1 MGRPPYQAAL
11 RLCVLAQDR
20 WAEVDAA
27 YLQADLVRLPYDR
40 FLNAVYTFFVK
51 SLVDPNDLKGSQER
65 KEEFDM
71 ILDTPIGDETSSG
84 TFTDEQEAD
93 SFMSAFGGAG

>member
-1 MGRPPYQAAL
+1 
-11 RLCVLAQDR
+11 
-20 WAEVDAA
+20 
-27 YLQADLVRLPYDR
+27 
-40 FLNAVYTFFVK
+40 
-51 SLVDPNDLKGSQER
+51 
-65 KEEFDM
+65 M